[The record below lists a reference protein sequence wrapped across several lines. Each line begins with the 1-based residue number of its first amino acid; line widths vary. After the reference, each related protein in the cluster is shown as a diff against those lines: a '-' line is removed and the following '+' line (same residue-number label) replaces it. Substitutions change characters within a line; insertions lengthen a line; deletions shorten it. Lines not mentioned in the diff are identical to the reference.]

1 MPELPE
7 VETIRRDLEET
18 VQGRRI
24 TGVFLYVPA
33 VVRHPDPEAFV
44 RDMVGKRIEG
54 AERRGKHLLIR
65 LSGGWVW
72 AVHLMLEGQLL
83 YMDGDE
89 PVASGTKLSV
99 QLDNCFQLRLRDV
112 VDLAKVALAPEDAI
126 ASVLGLSKLGPE
138 PMEPAFTFERFEER
152 LKGRTGMIKPL
163 LMNQAVMAG
172 VGNLYADEALFR
184 ARIHPERKASTLTP
198 DERRRLYTELRAVL
212 EEGIRY
218 RGTSGKRGLY
228 RDLWGRKG
236 QYQERL
242 QVFRRQGEACPGCPG
257 KVELIRVGGR
267 ATHVCPSCQLKEP
280 APVAPR
286 GWAR

>member
-18 VQGRRI
+18 VVGRRI
-24 TGVFLYVPA
+24 TGVYLYVPQ
-33 VVRHPDPEAFV
+33 VVRYPEPEAFV
-44 RDMVGKRIEG
+44 RDLVGKRILG

-65 LSGGWVW
+65 LSEGWVW

-89 PVASGTKLSV
+89 PVAGSTKFSV
-99 QLDNCFQLRLRDV
+99 QLDNGFQLRLRDV
-112 VDLAKVALAPEDAI
+112 VDLAKVALAPEGAI
-126 ASVLGLSKLGPE
+126 VSVLGLAKLGPE
-138 PMEPAFTFERFEER
+138 PLEPEFTFERFQER
-152 LKGRTGMIKPL
+152 LKGRSGMIKPL
-163 LMNQAVMAG
+163 LMNQEVLAG

-184 ARIHPERKASTLTP
+184 ARIHPERKVKTLTP
-198 DERRRLYTELRAVL
+198 VELKKLYTEVLAVL
-212 EEGIRY
+212 REGIRY

-242 QVFRRQGEACPGCPG
+242 QVFRREGEACPGCAG

-267 ATHVCPSCQLKEP
+267 ATHLCPSCQLKEP
-280 APVAPR
+280 AVVAR
-286 GWAR
+286 